1 MYKNCTMTF
10 DLEFPLTIKGYFNEE
25 MLEMVKFI
33 LTSKFQLKRQLTIKF
48 WPKKT
53 YHAAGGMYRCAEV
66 MRAYYNNNKG
76 DLIGV
81 AVNVWPYHFIL
92 NTIAHELRH
101 VEQSHYKFLYRA
113 IESREM
119 EKDAREYAKTT
130 VQEFNDYQKSKGVF
144 KEKPLDYR
152 LQLV

>member
-1 MYKNCTMTF
+1 MTL
-10 DLEFPLTIKGYFNEE
+10 DMEFPLKIKGYFDEE
-25 MLEMVKFI
+25 MLELVNFI

-48 WPKKT
+48 WPKET
-53 YHAAGGMYRCAEV
+53 YHGVGGMYRCAEV

-81 AVNVWPYHFIL
+81 AVNIRCYSLIL

-101 VEQSHYKFLYRA
+101 AEQNHYKFLYRA
-113 IESREM
+113 IESRAM
-119 EKDAREYAKTT
+119 EKDARDFAKAT
-130 VQEFNDYQKSKGVF
+130 VQQFIDYQKDQGVF

-152 LQLV
+152 LQID